1 MSPVPPPIRSIVFDL
16 DGTLYS
22 ARPIA
27 EQIQRAAETLVAA
40 TRGLSLADGR
50 ALLRRARRAL
60 SDSSDEEPTLTR
72 TCQELGI
79 EIAAL
84 HRAFQEQVRP
94 EDCLVPDPVLRAL
107 LESLREHCLL
117 YIYTNN
123 SYPLAQRILALLDV
137 SECFERL
144 YTIEYCGQPK
154 PDLDAFRKVVEDI
167 GGLPESFLFVGD
179 REHVDLRPAA
189 AAGMGTLLVRET
201 ADLLQ
206 IHRLLGII
214 P

>member
-1 MSPVPPPIRSIVFDL
+1 MSLAIPPIRSIVFDL

-22 ARPIA
+22 AQPIA
-27 EQIQRAAETLVAA
+27 DQIQRAAETLIAA
-40 TRGLSLADGR
+40 TRGLSLVDGR

-60 SDSSDEEPTLTR
+60 TDSGDEEPTLTR

-107 LESLREHCLL
+107 LESLSAHCRL

-137 SECFERL
+137 SEYFERL

-179 REHVDLRPAA
+179 REPVDLRPAA
-189 AAGMGTLLVRET
+189 DAGMATLLVRET